1 MKFLINALAKMATP
15 AYANTP
21 ASTGRGGSGAGKSSG
36 GRGGKSGAAKTS
48 GGRGGKSGFV
58 TTQKSATVK
67 TSTTRTSGGRGGRG
81 GRSGAANG

>member
-21 ASTGRGGSGAGKSSG
+21 ASTGRGAGKSSG

-58 TTQKSATVK
+58 ITQKSATVK
-67 TSTTRTSGGRGGRG
+67 TSTTRTSGGRGGR
-81 GRSGAANG
+81 SGAANG

>member
-21 ASTGRGGSGAGKSSG
+21 ASTGRGGKSGAGKS
-36 GRGGKSGAAKTS
+36 S